1 MRSVFC
7 LHMAFR
13 QVLLSIQSLMLSKRE
28 DRWCDKSCN
37 GAGRFFAR
45 SQGEQGRVLADSLW
59 DQQGVTF
66 LCYFDLFLNHF
77 HPFLSFIPLYVLV
90 QLSTCQGSL
99 VFLSVVF
106 LLSLPV
112 LLFFACDRAM
122 LLVMLCTVLC
132 QGTSHTLLMLC
143 SALLQGTSNTLLMLR
158 TALLQE
164 TSNKLLMLRS
174 VLLGE
179 TVHTRLML
187 RAALFPGTSDTLLM
201 LRSAL
206 L

>member
-7 LHMAFR
+7 LRMAFR

-28 DRWCDKSCN
+28 DRWRDKSCN

-66 LCYFDLFLNHF
+66 LYYFDLFLNHF
-77 HPFLSFIPLYVLV
+77 HPFLSFIHLYVLV

-99 VFLSVVF
+99 VLLSVVF

-112 LLFFACDRAM
+112 LLFLLRMRSCDVACN
-122 LLVMLCTVLC
+122 VMFSTLSRNFSYALDVTLCTSSGNVQHALDVTLC
-132 QGTSHTLLMLC
+132 A
-143 SALLQGTSNTLLMLR
+143 SARN
-158 TALLQE
+158 
-164 TSNKLLMLRS
+164 
-174 VLLGE
+174 
-179 TVHTRLML
+179 
-187 RAALFPGTSDTLLM
+187 F
-201 LRSAL
+201 
-206 L
+206 